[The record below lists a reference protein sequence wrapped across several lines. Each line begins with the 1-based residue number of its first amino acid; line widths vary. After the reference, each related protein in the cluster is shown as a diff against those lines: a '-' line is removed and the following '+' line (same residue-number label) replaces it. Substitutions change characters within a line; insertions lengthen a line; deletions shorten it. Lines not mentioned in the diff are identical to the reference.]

1 MSRTVLAYV
10 AAQRSTSDHAQ
21 IGPVA
26 SAASGSGKSA

>member
-21 IGPVA
+21 IGPA